1 MLKLGDNDR
10 IAEAALYAVKKG
22 MNIEQIE
29 MLVLRMD
36 GLLDP
41 LPDMPGVKKRA
52 EERRGAVGGSKCAR
66 GADGPGADA
75 RGAGADSG
83 PQGQGQDCD

>member
-1 MLKLGDNDR
+1 
-10 IAEAALYAVKKG
+10 

-41 LPDMPGVKKRA
+41 IPGMPGVKKEQKSGGARWVDPNVRSA
-52 EERRGAVGGSKCAR
+52 QMDLERMLGS
-66 GADGPGADA
+66 
-75 RGAGADSG
+75 AGADSG
-83 PQGQGQDCD
+83 SEGEGEDCD